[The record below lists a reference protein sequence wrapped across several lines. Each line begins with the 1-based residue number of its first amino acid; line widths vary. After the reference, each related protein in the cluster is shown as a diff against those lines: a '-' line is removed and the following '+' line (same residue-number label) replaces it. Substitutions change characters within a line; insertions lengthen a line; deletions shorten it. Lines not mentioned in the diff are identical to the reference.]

1 MKHCQWCDEAF
12 KSNVSY
18 QIYCSAECREAATR
32 EKIAERY
39 QLSRI
44 SRRAGKVRKCKTC
57 DQSLSMYNDDP
68 ICSKCLINPTDISS
82 VLKDIKR
89 LSNGKG

>member
-12 KSNVSY
+12 NSNVSY

>member
-1 MKHCQWCDEAF
+1 MKHCQWCDTGFEAA
-12 KSNVSY
+12 VSY
-18 QIYCSAECREAATR
+18 QIYCSAECREAATK

-82 VLKDIKR
+82 VLKDMKR
-89 LSNGKG
+89 LSNGKD

>member
-1 MKHCQWCDEAF
+1 
-12 KSNVSY
+12 
-18 QIYCSAECREAATR
+18 
-32 EKIAERY
+32 
-39 QLSRI
+39 
-44 SRRAGKVRKCKTC
+44 
-57 DQSLSMYNDDP
+57 MYNDDP